1 MKLIRNISIL
11 RIILN
16 ISTLILLM
24 IPWYQLG
31 ISFPTVIAGGKI
43 IIDTKFLVVG
53 IIYLF
58 LLAFKFIKSQ
68 VKQKKSKELKLLL
81 EIEKSSDEI
90 FILGILIILA
100 YHGFC
105 SVIIPIILL
114 IKYIVEETMKKISAD
129 NGKMNEK
136 SKLGLW
142 CQITLNAGIAL
153 MLFYNLPFELWN
165 FYFADA
171 LILIACVL
179 SILNG
184 CIYYLQARNLLINKK

>member
-1 MKLIRNISIL
+1 MKLIRNISIF
-11 RIILN
+11 RILLN
-16 ISTLILLM
+16 LGSLILLM

-31 ISFPTVIAGGKI
+31 ISFPVLIAGGKI

-53 IIYLF
+53 ILYL
-58 LLAFKFIKSQ
+58 LLLSFKLLESQ
-68 VKQKKSKELKLLL
+68 MKQKRPKELKLLL
-81 EIEKSSDEI
+81 EIEKSSDKI

-100 YHGFC
+100 YHGFF

-114 IKYIVEETMKKISAD
+114 IKYTLVETMKKISAD

-142 CQITLNAGIAL
+142 SRITLNSGIVL
-153 MLFYNLPFELWN
+153 ILFYNLPFELWN

-184 CIYYLQARNLLINKK
+184 CIYFIEAKNLIINKK